1 MRREQIPII
10 RPPKKPIRI
19 NGPHSG
25 QTFCLQAS
33 PPPAPSAGRWI
44 QLQPPSRGYLRRGN
58 SIAAD
63 ANTRGNAID
72 AMFERGERKKK
83 KKKERSAIREFGTE
97 VCSEVVRKWATRKDA
112 CIRVRKA
119 RARGCL
125 LDRQPS
131 CGTDPPAASVADKLH
146 GLAGTSGARVAL
158 SIQDRAH

>member
-33 PPPAPSAGRWI
+33 PPPAPSTGRWI

-63 ANTRGNAID
+63 TNTRGNAID
-72 AMFERGERKKK
+72 AMFKQGEKK
-83 KKKERSAIREFGTE
+83 KKKERSAIRELGTE
-97 VCSEVVRKWATRKDA
+97 VCFEVVKKRATRMNVR
-112 CIRVRKA
+112 IRVRKA

-131 CGTDPPAASVADKLH
+131 CRTDPPSASRQR
-146 GLAGTSGARVAL
+146 G
-158 SIQDRAH
+158 